1 MVPKLEW
8 QSCWRLAKREGRD
21 AQLQKETN
29 ACHPSI
35 AMTHRENQTLVF
47 PPSIQKINRH
57 DCHVSIENV
66 EKKICQFSLNLL
78 WKWAL
83 LLVEGGGW
91 AFQGLTRLGL
101 SFVTNVTAPSSRQ
114 RPNHDTTK
122 KDPRNSFLP
131 SCDFGGLLSSM
142 SHHSSC

>member
-1 MVPKLEW
+1 MLNCKWNKLVFFLILLHFSIW
-8 QSCWRLAKREGRD
+8 FPNWNDNHVGDWRKEKGD

-66 EKKICQFSLNLL
+66 EKN
-78 WKWAL
+78 
-83 LLVEGGGW
+83 
-91 AFQGLTRLGL
+91 
-101 SFVTNVTAPSSRQ
+101 
-114 RPNHDTTK
+114 PN
-122 KDPRNSFLP
+122 PI
-131 SCDFGGLLSSM
+131 
-142 SHHSSC
+142 